1 MRKLKKA
8 VSLFLTAAMALSF
21 AACGGSSST
30 AGASSSASSAAG
42 SSEAAST
49 ASSAAADADSDM
61 AYVKDKGTLVVGM
74 TDFAPMDY
82 RDDNGE
88 WIGFD
93 ADMAKAFAK
102 YLGVDVEFL
111 EINWDNK
118 LMELDTKGVDVVW
131 NGMTITDVLKNGA
144 WVSEPY

>member
-102 YLGVDVEFL
+102 YLGVDVEFPGNQL
-111 EINWDNK
+111 GQQAD
-118 LMELDTKGVDVVW
+118 
-131 NGMTITDVLKNGA
+131 GA
-144 WVSEPY
+144 GHQGRWTWCGTA